1 MARKDSEK
9 PKEII
14 QSYLVTSAKYD
25 FNVYEKRILYRI
37 VELIQSE
44 LKGYP
49 IGKGI
54 TIEPTL
60 YGDRKITMPISR
72 FLKDSEEDKN
82 HYHVKKAFKRLKS
95 IVLEESNKE
104 YWTVY
109 SIVEKPEIRTGSSY
123 VTFELDKH
131 LYTDLLTFAKG
142 YSQYELQVAFN
153 FRSQYTMRLY
163 EMISRCSR
171 PAITYSIDNLREMF
185 MLKHKYSDTN
195 RFISKV
201 IDPAQKELR
210 DSKSPYWFTYEKIK
224 EGRAFKNIQFNVHY
238 RPEYDKKLSKQ
249 TSIRWEVEK
258 WFLDLLNESLSTDNK
273 TWQPHRTILMK
284 VQGSDYNEIKKILKR
299 AQKAKNPVG
308 YTVNAFKKMNIVCT
322 FYIAIQFS
330 CSFVDHRLVEIFWMY
345 MSSF

>member
-9 PKEII
+9 PKELM

-25 FNVYEKRILYRI
+25 FNVYEKRILYRV
-37 VELIQSE
+37 VELIQTE

-60 YGDRKITMPISR
+60 YGDRKITMPISK

-95 IVLEESNKE
+95 IVLEEDNKE

-109 SIVEKPEIRTGSSY
+109 SVIEKPEIIQGSSF

-131 LYTDLLTFAKG
+131 LYSDLLNFAKG

-153 FRSQYTMRLY
+153 FRSQYTMRFY
-163 EMISRCSR
+163 ELTSRCSR
-171 PAITYSIDNLREMF
+171 QAIIYPIDKLREMF
-185 MLKHKYSDTN
+185 MLKNKYSDTN

-201 IDPAQKELR
+201 IDPAQKELKE
-210 DSKSPYWFTYEKIK
+210 SKSPYWFTYEKIK
-224 EGRAFKNIQFNVHY
+224 VGRAFKNIQFDIHY
-238 RPEYDKKLSKQ
+238 RAEYDKKLPQQ
-249 TSIRWEVEK
+249 TSIQWEIEK

-273 TWQPHRTILMK
+273 VWQPHRALLTK
-284 VQGSDYNEIKKILKR
+284 VQRSDYNELKKVLKR
-299 AQKAKNPVG
+299 AQNAKNPVG
-308 YTVNAFKKMNIVCT
+308 YTVNAFKKMNT
-322 FYIAIQFS
+322 TT
-330 CSFVDHRLVEIFWMY
+330 
-345 MSSF
+345 